1 MARSLSNIK
10 FVLTALIDGNSPS
23 VNRSRGVIYIATKA
37 VGSSVV
43 REEKM
48 KQRSMVVRGELSPW
62 VPCPITGYYRPEHP
76 ADYIDVAEFGDTL
89 LNQKINHH
97 SKDTNTNK
105 VL

>member
-1 MARSLSNIK
+1 MAGSLSNTK
-10 FVLTALIDGNSPS
+10 FVLTALIDG
-23 VNRSRGVIYIATKA
+23 ITYIATKA

-48 KQRSMVVRGELSPW
+48 KLRSMVVGGELSPW

-76 ADYIDVAEFGDTL
+76 ADYIDVAEFSDAL
-89 LNQKINHH
+89 VKQKIDHQ